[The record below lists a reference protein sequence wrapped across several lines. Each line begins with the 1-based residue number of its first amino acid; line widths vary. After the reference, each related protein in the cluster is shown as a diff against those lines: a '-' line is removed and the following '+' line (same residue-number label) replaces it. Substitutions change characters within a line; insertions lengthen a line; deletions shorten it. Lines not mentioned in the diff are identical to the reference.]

1 MSNMGQ
7 IDRGTSA
14 LVTLIMSSN
23 INKPWV
29 EGYVRA
35 ALEVDGQ
42 KMPERIVAAREAVV
56 GRLKDLEGN
65 SDHHAERHE
74 MQSPEAETWGRIY
87 ASSSRLQATSPRAP
101 RASSPR
107 VAGREEG
114 TTGVRFPRCRLLLSI
129 VASVCPA
136 KIDLPGIVS

>member
-1 MSNMGQ
+1 
-7 IDRGTSA
+7 
-14 LVTLIMSSN
+14 MSSN

-29 EGYVRA
+29 EEYLRA

-74 MQSPEAETWGRIY
+74 MQSALDVLTNLEDETRIWPTAATAHSMATPLPELRHENAAET
-87 ASSSRLQATSPRAP
+87 P
-101 RASSPR
+101 RASSGKT
-107 VAGREEG
+107 V
-114 TTGVRFPRCRLLLSI
+114 
-129 VASVCPA
+129 
-136 KIDLPGIVS
+136 